1 MNLGV
6 ARLAVASDIRLLGL
20 LIFFSPSHYL
30 LLNFSMSLLVGD
42 KWVLWLWIGLQRYT
56 ACLFDSGIASRRAS
70 DMQLLK

>member
-20 LIFFSPSHYL
+20 LIFFPPPTI